1 MANGKVIT
9 GYSMPIVAKY
19 TFSNNTISYTNA
31 MPLARGVEVS
41 MEVETGDAT
50 NFYADNTIAEA
61 VAGQFNGATATLT
74 VDGLKDDAR
83 DLIAGITTKGTIAVG
98 DKTVATAVYDDL
110 QVIPYVGIGF
120 VVRYMENGVT
130 TYAPV
135 ILPKAQFS
143 PEGLDAATQGESVE
157 FQTTELQATVMRAD
171 DANHSW
177 KVVAADQ
184 STEAAAVNTINAY
197 FGAYP
202 VITT

>member
-9 GYSMPIVAKY
+9 GYSNPIVAKY
-19 TFSNNTISYTNA
+19 TFSNNAIVYSDK

-41 MEVETGDAT
+41 MDVEVGDAT

-74 VDGLKDDAR
+74 VDGLKDAAR
-83 DLIAGITTKGTIAVG
+83 NLIAGIVTEGTI
-98 DKTVATAVYDDL
+98 TVDGNTVNTVVYDDL

-143 PEGLDAATQGESVE
+143 PEGLEAATQGEEVE
-157 FQTTELQATVMRAD
+157 FQTTELTATVMRAD

-177 KVVAADQ
+177 KVIAEDQ
-184 STEAAAVNTINAY
+184 TTEAAAVAVINAY
-197 FGAYP
+197 FA
-202 VITT
+202 T

>member
-19 TFSNNTISYTNA
+19 TFSDNTISYTNA

-50 NFYADNTIAEA
+50 NFFVDNTIGEA
-61 VAGQFNGATATLT
+61 VAGQFNGATATFT
-74 VDGLKDDAR
+74 VDGLKDAAR
-83 DLIAGITTKGTIAVG
+83 DLIAGITTKGTILVG

-130 TYAPV
+130 TYAPI

-143 PEGLDAATQGESVE
+143 PESLNASTQGESFE
-157 FQTTELQATVMRAD
+157 FQTTDLQATIMRAD

-177 KVVAADQ
+177 KIVSADQ
-184 STEAAAVNTINAY
+184 TTEAAAVNTINAY

>member
-9 GYSMPIVAKY
+9 GYSQPIVAKY
-19 TFSNNTISYTNA
+19 VYNQGAISYTNKT
-31 MPLARGVEVS
+31 PLARGVEVNI
-41 MEVETGDAT
+41 EVEIGDAT
-50 NFYADNTIAEA
+50 NFFADNTIAES

-74 VDGLKDDAR
+74 VDGLKDAAR
-83 DLIAGITTKGTIAVG
+83 DLIAGLVTSKSISVNTASVTTVSAKA
-98 DKTVATAVYDDL
+98 YDDA

-130 TYAPV
+130 TYASV

-143 PEGLDAATQGESVE
+143 PESITAATQGESVE

-171 DANHSW
+171 DANHTW

-184 STEAAAVNTINAY
+184 TTEAAAVATINAY
-197 FGAYP
+197 FA
-202 VITT
+202 

>member
-9 GYSMPIVAKY
+9 GYSQPIVAKY
-19 TFSNNTISYTNA
+19 TYSSNTISYSNV
-31 MPLARGVEVS
+31 MPLARGVEVQ
-41 MEVETGDAT
+41 MEVEIGDAT
-50 NFYADNTIAEA
+50 NFFADNTIAEA
-61 VAGQFNGATATLT
+61 VAGQFNGATATFT
-74 VDGLKDDAR
+74 VDGLKDSAR
-83 DLIAGITTKGTIAVG
+83 NLIAGLVTSGSITVNTST
-98 DKTVATAVYDDL
+98 TVATKVYDDL

-143 PEGLDAATQGESVE
+143 PESLDASTQGESVE

-177 KVVAADQ
+177 KVVAEDQ
-184 STEAAAVNTINAY
+184 ATEAAAVAAINAY
-197 FGAYP
+197 FGA
-202 VITT
+202 

>member
-19 TFSNNTISYTNA
+19 TFSNNTISYTDA

-83 DLIAGITTKGTIAVG
+83 DLIAGITTKGSIVVG
-98 DKTVATAVYDDL
+98 DKTVTTAVYDDL

-143 PEGLDAATQGESVE
+143 PEGLDAATQGESVK

>member
-9 GYSMPIVAKY
+9 GYSNPIVAKY
-19 TFSNNTISYTNA
+19 TFSNNAIVYSDK

-41 MEVETGDAT
+41 MDVEVGDAT

-74 VDGLKDDAR
+74 VDGLKDAAR
-83 DLIAGITTKGTIAVG
+83 NLIAGIVTEGTI
-98 DKTVATAVYDDL
+98 TVDGNTVNTVEYDDL

-143 PEGLDAATQGESVE
+143 PEGLEAATQGEEVE
-157 FQTTELQATVMRAD
+157 FQTTELTVTIMRAD
-171 DANHSW
+171 DANHKW
-177 KVVAADQ
+177 KVIAEDQ
-184 STEAAAVNTINAY
+184 TTEAAAVAVINAY
-197 FGAYP
+197 F
-202 VITT
+202 TT

>member
-9 GYSMPIVAKY
+9 GYSQPIVAKY
-19 TFSNNTISYTNA
+19 AYNQGTISYTNKT
-31 MPLARGVEVS
+31 PLARGVEVD
-41 MEVETGDAT
+41 MEVEIGDAT
-50 NFYADNTIAEA
+50 NFFADNTISES

-74 VDGLKDDAR
+74 VDGLKDTAR
-83 DLIAGITTKGTIAVG
+83 NLIAGLVTSKTIIANSS
-98 DKTVATAVYDDL
+98 TVTAKAYDDL

-143 PEGLDAATQGESVE
+143 PESLKAATQGESVE

-171 DANHSW
+171 DANHTW
-177 KVVAADQ
+177 KIVAEDQ
-184 STEAAAVNTINAY
+184 ATEAAAVAVIEAY
-197 FGAYP
+197 FAA
-202 VITT
+202 

>member
-9 GYSMPIVAKY
+9 GYSQPIVAKY
-19 TFSNNTISYTNA
+19 EYSQGTISYTSV
-31 MPLARGVEVS
+31 MPLARGVEVN
-41 MEVETGDAT
+41 MEVEIGDAT
-50 NFYADNTIAEA
+50 NFFADNTIAEA

-74 VDGLKDDAR
+74 VDGLKDTAR
-83 DLIAGITTKGTIAVG
+83 NLIAGLVTSTTIIANSS
-98 DKTVATAVYDDL
+98 TVSAKVYDDL

-143 PEGLDAATQGESVE
+143 PESLQAATQGESVE

-177 KVVAADQ
+177 KIVAEDQ
-184 STEAAAVNTINAY
+184 TTEAKAVAVINAY
-197 FGAYP
+197 FA
-202 VITT
+202 

>member
-9 GYSMPIVAKY
+9 GYSQPIVAKY
-19 TFSNNTISYTNA
+19 TYSSNTISYSNVT
-31 MPLARGVEVS
+31 PLARGVEVQ
-41 MEVETGDAT
+41 MEVEIGDAT
-50 NFYADNTIAEA
+50 NFFADNTIAEA

-74 VDGLKDDAR
+74 VDGLKDTAR
-83 DLIAGITTKGTIAVG
+83 NLIAGLVTSKQIPVGTS
-98 DKTVATAVYDDL
+98 TVNAKVYDDL

-143 PEGLDAATQGESVE
+143 PESLNAATQGEEVE

-177 KVVAADQ
+177 KVVAEDQ
-184 STEAAAVNTINAY
+184 ATEAAAVAVINAY
-197 FGAYP
+197 FS
-202 VITT
+202 

>member
-9 GYSMPIVAKY
+9 GYSQPIVAKY
-19 TFSNNTISYTNA
+19 TYSSNTISYSNV
-31 MPLARGVEVS
+31 MPLARGVEVQ
-41 MEVETGDAT
+41 MEVEIGDAT

-61 VAGQFNGATATLT
+61 VAGQFNGATATFT
-74 VDGLKDDAR
+74 VDGLKDSAR
-83 DLIAGITTKGTIAVG
+83 NLIAGLTTSGSITVTSGT
-98 DKTVATAVYDDL
+98 TVATKVYDDL

-143 PEGLDAATQGESVE
+143 PESLNAATQGESVE
-157 FQTTELQATVMRAD
+157 FQTTDLQATIMRAD

-177 KVVAADQ
+177 KIVAEDQ
-184 STEAAAVNTINAY
+184 TTEAAAVAAINAY
-197 FGAYP
+197 FGASA
-202 VITT
+202 

>member
-19 TFSNNTISYTNA
+19 NFSNNTISYTDA
-31 MPLARGVEVS
+31 MALARGVEVS
-41 MEVETGDAT
+41 MDVDTGDAT

-74 VDGLKDDAR
+74 VDGLKDAAR
-83 DLIAGITTKGTIAVG
+83 DLIAGITTKGSLVVDG
-98 DKTVATAVYDDL
+98 KTVATAVYDDL

-130 TYAPV
+130 SYAPV

-143 PEGLDAATQGESVE
+143 PEGLEAATQGESVE
-157 FQTTELQATVMRAD
+157 FQTTELEATVMRAD
-171 DANHSW
+171 DTNHSW

-184 STEAAAVNTINAY
+184 DTEANAVAVIYTY

-202 VITT
+202 IITT

>member
-9 GYSMPIVAKY
+9 GYSQPIVAKY
-19 TFSNNTISYTNA
+19 SYSSNTISYSDVT
-31 MPLARGVEVS
+31 PLARGVEVS
-41 MEVETGDAT
+41 MEVEIGDAT
-50 NFYADNTIAEA
+50 NFFADNTIAEA

-74 VDGLKDDAR
+74 VDGLKDTAR
-83 DLIAGITTKGTIAVG
+83 DLIAGLVTTKTLVVNSS
-98 DKTVATAVYDDL
+98 TVSAKVYDDL

-143 PEGLDAATQGESVE
+143 PESLTAATQGESVE

-177 KVVAADQ
+177 KIVAEDQ
-184 STEAAAVNTINAY
+184 ATEAAAVAVINAY
-197 FGAYP
+197 FAA
-202 VITT
+202 

>member
-19 TFSNNTISYTNA
+19 TFSNNTISYTDA

-61 VAGQFNGATATLT
+61 VAGQFNGATATLI
-74 VDGLKDDAR
+74 VDGLKDAAR

-171 DANHSW
+171 DSNHSW

-184 STEAAAVNTINAY
+184 TTEAAAVNTINAY

>member
-19 TFSNNTISYTNA
+19 TYSNNTISYTDV

-74 VDGLKDDAR
+74 VDGLKDAAR
-83 DLIAGITTKGTIAVG
+83 DLIAGITTKGSLVV
-98 DKTVATAVYDDL
+98 DSKTVATVVYDDL

-130 TYAPV
+130 SYAPI

-143 PEGLDAATQGESVE
+143 PEGLEAATQGEEVE
-157 FQTTELQATVMRAD
+157 FQTTELTATVMRS
-171 DANHSW
+171 DAAGHRW
-177 KVVAADQ
+177 KVVAEDQ
-184 STEAAAVNTINAY
+184 TTEADAVAVLNAY
-197 FGAYP
+197 FEAGAY
-202 VITT
+202 T

>member
-19 TFSNNTISYTNA
+19 TFSNNTISYTDA

-83 DLIAGITTKGTIAVG
+83 DLIAGITTKGSIVVG
-98 DKTVATAVYDDL
+98 DKTVTTAVYDNL

-143 PEGLDAATQGESVE
+143 PEGLDAATQGESVK

>member
-9 GYSMPIVAKY
+9 GYSNPIVAKY
-19 TFSNNTISYTNA
+19 TFSNNTITYSDK

-41 MEVETGDAT
+41 MDVEVGDAT

-74 VDGLKDDAR
+74 VDGLKDAAR
-83 DLIAGITTKGTIAVG
+83 NLIAGIVTEGTI
-98 DKTVATAVYDDL
+98 TVDGNTVNTVEYDDL

-143 PEGLDAATQGESVE
+143 PEGLEAATQGEEVE
-157 FQTTELQATVMRAD
+157 FQTTELTVTIMRAD
-171 DANHSW
+171 DANHKW
-177 KVVAADQ
+177 KVIAEDQ
-184 STEAAAVNTINAY
+184 TTEAAAVAVINAY
-197 FGAYP
+197 F
-202 VITT
+202 TT

>member
-19 TFSNNTISYTNA
+19 TFSNNTISYTDA

-74 VDGLKDDAR
+74 VDGLKDAAR
-83 DLIAGITTKGTIAVG
+83 DLIAGITTKGTIVVG
-98 DKTVATAVYDDL
+98 DKSVATAVYDDL

-184 STEAAAVNTINAY
+184 TTEAAAVNTINAY

>member
-9 GYSMPIVAKY
+9 GYSQPIVAKY
-19 TFSNNTISYTNA
+19 TYSSNTISYSNV
-31 MPLARGVEVS
+31 MPLARGVEVQ
-41 MEVETGDAT
+41 MEVEIGDAT
-50 NFYADNTIAEA
+50 NFFADNTIAEA

-74 VDGLKDDAR
+74 VDGLKDAAR
-83 DLIAGITTKGTIAVG
+83 DLIAGLVTSKTIIANSS
-98 DKTVATAVYDDL
+98 TVTAKVYDDL

-143 PEGLDAATQGESVE
+143 PESLKAATQGESVE

-177 KVVAADQ
+177 KVVAEDQ
-184 STEAAAVNTINAY
+184 ATEAAAIAVINAY
-197 FGAYP
+197 FAA
-202 VITT
+202 

>member
-9 GYSMPIVAKY
+9 GYSQPIVAKY
-19 TFSNNTISYTNA
+19 TYSSNTISYTNV
-31 MPLARGVEVS
+31 MPLARGVEVE
-41 MEVETGDAT
+41 MEVEIGDAT
-50 NFYADNTIAEA
+50 NFFADNTIAEA
-61 VAGQFNGATATLT
+61 VAGQFNGATATFT
-74 VDGLKDDAR
+74 VDGLKDNAR
-83 DLIAGITTKGTIAVG
+83 NLIAGLVTSKTIIANSS
-98 DKTVATAVYDDL
+98 TVTAKVYDDL

-143 PEGLDAATQGESVE
+143 PESLNAATQGEEVD

-177 KVVAADQ
+177 KVVAEDQ
-184 STEAAAVNTINAY
+184 ATEAAAVAVINAY
-197 FGAYP
+197 FAA
-202 VITT
+202 

>member
-9 GYSMPIVAKY
+9 GYSQPIVAKY
-19 TFSNNTISYTNA
+19 VYNQGAISYTNKT
-31 MPLARGVEVS
+31 PLARGVEVNI
-41 MEVETGDAT
+41 EVEIGDAT
-50 NFYADNTIAEA
+50 NFFADNTIAES

-74 VDGLKDDAR
+74 VDGLKDTAR
-83 DLIAGITTKGTIAVG
+83 DLIAGLVTSKSISVNTASVTTVSAKA
-98 DKTVATAVYDDL
+98 YDDA

-143 PEGLDAATQGESVE
+143 PESITAATQGESVE

-171 DANHSW
+171 DANHTW

-184 STEAAAVNTINAY
+184 ATEAAAVATINAY
-197 FGAYP
+197 FA
-202 VITT
+202 

>member
-9 GYSMPIVAKY
+9 GYSQPIVAKY
-19 TFSNNTISYTNA
+19 SYSSNTISYSNV
-31 MPLARGVEVS
+31 MPLARGVEVE
-41 MEVETGDAT
+41 MEVEIGDAT
-50 NFYADNTIAEA
+50 NFFADNTIAEA
-61 VAGQFNGATATLT
+61 VAGQFNGATATFT
-74 VDGLKDDAR
+74 VDGLKDGAR
-83 DLIAGITTKGTIAVG
+83 DLIAGLVTSKTIIANSS
-98 DKTVATAVYDDL
+98 TVTAKVYDDL

-143 PEGLDAATQGESVE
+143 PESLNAATQGEEVE

-177 KVVAADQ
+177 KVVAEDQ
-184 STEAAAVNTINAY
+184 ATEAAAVAVINAY
-197 FGAYP
+197 FAA
-202 VITT
+202 

>member
-9 GYSMPIVAKY
+9 GYSKPIVAKY
-19 TFSNNTISYTNA
+19 TYSSNTITYSNVMA
-31 MPLARGVEVS
+31 LARGVEVN
-41 MEVETGDAT
+41 MEVEIGDAT
-50 NFYADNTIAEA
+50 NFFADNTISEA

-74 VDGLKDDAR
+74 VDGLKDTAR
-83 DLIAGITTKGTIAVG
+83 DLIAGLVTQKNITVGTS
-98 DKTVATAVYDDL
+98 TVKAKVYDDL

-143 PEGLDAATQGESVE
+143 PESIKAATQGEEVE

-171 DANHSW
+171 DDNHSW
-177 KVVAADQ
+177 KVVAEDQ
-184 STEAAAVNTINAY
+184 ATEADAVAVINAY
-197 FGAYP
+197 FS
-202 VITT
+202 

>member
-19 TFSNNTISYTNA
+19 TYSNNTISYSDV

-74 VDGLKDDAR
+74 VDGLKDLAR
-83 DLIAGITTKGTIAVG
+83 DLIAGITTKGTILVD

-130 TYAPV
+130 SYAPI

-171 DANHSW
+171 DTNHSW

-184 STEAAAVNTINAY
+184 STEADAVKVINTY
-197 FGAYP
+197 FGVYP

>member
-19 TFSNNTISYTNA
+19 TFSSNTISYSNV

-74 VDGLKDDAR
+74 VDGLKDSAR
-83 DLIAGITTKGTIAVG
+83 NLIAGITTTGTI
-98 DKTVATAVYDDL
+98 TVDTETVNTVVYDDL

-130 TYAPV
+130 SYAPI

-177 KVVAADQ
+177 KVVAEDQ
-184 STEAAAVNTINAY
+184 DTEADAVAVINAY
-197 FGAYP
+197 FGA
-202 VITT
+202 